1 MSTQNKGVVPD
12 IELPSTW
19 DINKV
24 GESSYPTA
32 LSWDVIRPNIL
43 NLKWITN

>member
-1 MSTQNKGVVPD
+1 MSTKQRVVPD

-19 DINKV
+19 DINTV

-32 LSWDVIRPNIL
+32 LSWDVINHINIIS
-43 NLKWITN
+43 LKWITN